1 MSQTIDLRE
10 KGEPPKIPR
19 PPEEEEIKPVIEPVT
34 IIETQP
40 VVFKDP
46 IQESDIRWS
55 THLSPPH
62 NRNQTLYITIG
73 LIISAGLIAYFT
85 HDFLFTTILILS
97 AIVLNLNAIQPHRQS
112 EITVHAT
119 GVSIDDQ
126 SHHYADMK
134 SFWVEYQPNLKELS
148 IELKKGY
155 APRIKI
161 PLEDANPLEIR
172 RAMLSYIPEKEHEQS
187 LLDHVVRL
195 IGI

>member
-1 MSQTIDLRE
+1 MTQIIDLR
-10 KGEPPKIPR
+10 KKQTPFEPPK
-19 PPEEEEIKPVIEPVT
+19 PPAEPTLIEEPITKSVTETEPFDLPDLP
-34 IIETQP
+34 EG
-40 VVFKDP
+40 
-46 IQESDIRWS
+46 SDIRWS

-62 NRNQTLYITIG
+62 HRNQTLYITIG

-155 APRIKI
+155 TPRIKI